1 MTTLNSRALRRVG
14 AFAGTLA
21 MVTMVGCYS
30 YQPVTHALPSAG
42 ERVRLTLTPQGTMDL
57 ARFLGPRVIV
67 VTGTLSSVTA
77 DSALVVAVDEVTLVD
92 GLRQPW
98 SGEGVVS
105 FTPRYVD
112 VVQRHVFQRT
122 RSIVAAGVATA
133 ALISIAVIAIKA
145 AGAGGGS
152 CASCP
157 PPPP

>member
-1 MTTLNSRALRRVG
+1 
-14 AFAGTLA
+14 
-21 MVTMVGCYS
+21 
-30 YQPVTHALPSAG
+30 VTHTRPSTG
-42 ERVRLTLTPQGTMDL
+42 ERVRLTLTPQGTTDL

-77 DSALVVAVDEVTLVD
+77 DSAIVVAVDEVTLVD

-105 FTPRYVD
+105 FAPAYVD
-112 VVQRHVFQRT
+112 AVQRHVLQRT
-122 RSIVAAGVATA
+122 RSIVAAGVAVA
-133 ALISIAVIAIKA
+133 ALISIVVIAIKA

-152 CASCP
+152 CDGCP